1 MPSDRLFHPRLGHS
15 VKVSSLSDLEYR
27 VWTTYVLAA
36 DDFGVLRASPVAIQA
51 ASTALEQRPSRT
63 MTKCLDRVIAVDL
76 VRTFTHQG
84 ERYLYQPDWQE
95 FQKVRFPART
105 MQPLPR
111 DADVSAGT
119 AQLWEKHPGGRR
131 TDDGRAS
138 DGRPSGDGRATDA
151 QQTDD
156 GRASGSPARG
166 GDRET
171 ANGLRLTAH
180 GSTGEESEKGD
191 RLRRA
196 PSRGLQRSGDLQA
209 NFARFWAVYPRKV
222 GRDAARR
229 VFTRLA
235 PDNDLTDRMVAAVEQ
250 HCTSEQWQ
258 KDGGQFIPHPRTWLK
273 HGRWKDEGVTLS
285 APVASVD
292 LKRLLWR
299 AVGQDGRMW
308 LKAATVTRA
317 GACVRLE
324 TSVPDKLAPYHDT
337 FLKAVRE
344 ELGGDVELAI
354 VAAEAGGA

>member
-63 MTKCLDRVIAVDL
+63 ITKCLDRLIAVDL

-84 ERYLYQPDWQE
+84 DRYLYQPDWQE

-105 MQPLPR
+105 MCPLPL
-111 DADVSAGT
+111 DTEVSAPT
-119 AQLWEKHPGGRR
+119 AQLWDKHPGGRR

-138 DGRPSGDGRATDA
+138 DVRPSDDSRATDA
-151 QQTDD
+151 HQTDD
-156 GRASGSPARG
+156 SRATVARPTDDSRATVSPARG

-171 ANGLRLTAH
+171 ANGLRLTAN

-209 NFARFWAVYPRKV
+209 NFARFWTAYPRKV
-222 GRDAARR
+222 GKDAALRAFR
-229 VFTRLA
+229 TLR

-258 KDGGQFIPHPRTWLK
+258 KDDGQFIPHPRTWLK
-273 HGRWKDEGVTLS
+273 HGRWKDEGVTL
-285 APVASVD
+285 ATI
-292 LKRLLWR
+292 
-299 AVGQDGRMW
+299 
-308 LKAATVTRA
+308 AATATGRTSPRRA
-317 GACVRLE
+317 AMEHAAAAVIAAAHRGE
-324 TSVPDKLAPYHDT
+324 I
-337 FLKAVRE
+337 KA
-344 ELGGDVELAI
+344 I
-354 VAAEAGGA
+354 P

>member
-63 MTKCLDRVIAVDL
+63 MTKCLDRLIAVDL

-84 ERYLYQPDWQE
+84 DRYLYQPDWQE

-105 MQPLPR
+105 MCPLPL
-111 DADVSAGT
+111 DTEVSAPT
-119 AQLWEKHPGGRR
+119 AQLWDKHPGGRR

-138 DGRPSGDGRATDA
+138 DERPSDDSRTTVARP
-151 QQTDD
+151 TDD
-156 GRASGSPARG
+156 SRVTASPARG

-171 ANGLRLTAH
+171 ANGLRLTAN

-196 PSRGLQRSGDLQA
+196 PSRGLQRSGDDLQA
-209 NFARFWAVYPRKV
+209 NFARFWAAYPHKV
-222 GRDAARR
+222 GKDAARR

-250 HCTSEQWQ
+250 HCASEQWQ

-273 HGRWKDEGVTLS
+273 HGRWKDEGVTLATID
-285 APVASVD
+285 APATGHVSP
-292 LKRLLWR
+292 RR
-299 AVGQDGRMW
+299 AAMEH
-308 LKAATVTRA
+308 A
-317 GACVRLE
+317 
-324 TSVPDKLAPYHDT
+324 
-337 FLKAVRE
+337 
-344 ELGGDVELAI
+344 
-354 VAAEAGGA
+354 AAEVIAAAKRGEIKAIP

>member
-1 MPSDRLFHPRLGHS
+1 MPADRLFHPRLGHS
-15 VKVSSLSDLEYR
+15 AKVSSLSDLEYR

-138 DGRPSGDGRATDA
+138 DVRPSDDSRVTDA
-151 QQTDD
+151 HQTDD
-156 GRASGSPARG
+156 GRATVSPARG

-171 ANGLRLTAH
+171 ANGLRLTAN
-180 GSTGEESEKGD
+180 GSD
-191 RLRRA
+191 RTPDRKA
-196 PSRGLQRSGDLQA
+196 VQA
-209 NFARFWAVYPRKV
+209 NFERFWQAYPRKV
-222 GRDAARR
+222 GKDAARR

-258 KDGGQFIPHPRTWLK
+258 KDGGQFIPHPRTWLN
-273 HGRWKDEGVTLS
+273 HGRWKDEGVALA
-285 APVASVD
+285 APDAPVD

-299 AVGQDGRMW
+299 TLGRDGRVW
-308 LKAATVTRA
+308 LEAASVTRTGATVQ
-317 GACVRLE
+317 LE
-324 TSVPDKLAPYHDT
+324 TTTPDKLAPYHDT
-337 FLKAVRE
+337 FLEAVRE
-344 ELGGDVELAI
+344 ELGHDVELVI
-354 VAAEAGGA
+354 VAAEGGGA